1 MKSLN
6 LKTLRI
12 FETVA
17 TCGSFSRA
25 AEQLE
30 MTQPAVSMHIR
41 QLEEEVGTALFDRQ
55 RRQRMTDAGRE
66 LLQHARI
73 IGAQVRAAEASLLA
87 YSGDPQDSGT
97 RGHRGLLHI
106 GVRAVERATKSF
118 DRRLQ
123 AGVVEATALVVCEG
137 SEQRGAH
144 AFVLLVH
151 QTASESLGRSVLD
164 VIGSPVSGAASAAPG
179 QKLRSR
185 RWRRSRGADPGN

>member
-55 RRQRMTDAGRE
+55 HRQRMTDAGRE

-73 IGAQVRAAEASLLA
+73 IGAQVRA
-87 YSGDPQDSGT
+87 
-97 RGHRGLLHI
+97 
-106 GVRAVERATKSF
+106 
-118 DRRLQ
+118 
-123 AGVVEATALVVCEG
+123 
-137 SEQRGAH
+137 
-144 AFVLLVH
+144 
-151 QTASESLGRSVLD
+151 
-164 VIGSPVSGAASAAPG
+164 
-179 QKLRSR
+179 
-185 RWRRSRGADPGN
+185 